1 MDLIL
6 SQHPRG
12 FRLDNG
18 YGEYSERNGGTIVAI
33 FPEVGPR
40 ARRILQELKEVDG
53 WIVSSLP
60 CILAAVANEGLVAR
74 SRSRS
79 PARDHRRCTRC
90 GDSEDETEEYETIC
104 DGCLRK
110 RDAQPPRSSLAVRSS
125 AAEAR
130 R

>member
-1 MDLIL
+1 MDLIV
-6 SQHPRG
+6 SEHPRG
-12 FRLDNG
+12 FRLDG
-18 YGEYSERNGGTIVAI
+18 SHGEYSERGGTIVAI
-33 FPEVGPR
+33 FPEAGPH
-40 ARRILQELKEVDG
+40 ARRILQELKQVDG

-60 CILAAVANEGLVAR
+60 CILAAVANEGLVSR

-79 PARDHRRCTRC
+79 PRGDRRRCTHC
-90 GDSEDETEEYETIC
+90 GDSEDETEDYETIC

-110 RDAQPPRSSLAVRSS
+110 RDARAPPRSSLVARS